1 LGASEALGGRTKF
14 QEVLV
19 KKAMVRVATGASA
32 LVAVLLAG
40 GAGKWK

>member
-1 LGASEALGGRTKF
+1 MPGRENEVSGG
-14 QEVLV
+14 VV

-40 GAGKWK
+40 GAARYK